1 MARLR
6 IDRPAYVV
14 REVKGIEKFSVITS
28 TKVLSLVRWK
38 RLEER
43 PLRTVYKAFVVA
55 VRGSAEKWQG

>member
-6 IDRPAYVV
+6 IDRPEYGV

-28 TKVLSLVRWK
+28 TKILSLVSWK

-43 PLRTVYKAFVVA
+43 PLRTVNKAFVVGMTGF
-55 VRGSAEKWQG
+55 VEQWQG